1 MLERHAGCARPNL
14 AWRNRRG
21 QRGSRARRGIEG
33 GTMELRTLRY
43 FVTVVR
49 EGSITAAAKS
59 LHVTQPT
66 LSRQLAALEDEL
78 GHLLVA
84 THKESRYTVATH
96 SFCQFTDKTGCLIMV
111 HRVVYTVTIEDNE
124 VIIDIL
130 DLLTQRSE
138 GLRMLMQVIKD
149 NGSKRV
155 CIRCRKCKLTEGRL
169 RRIAE
174 HLFIRL
180 IKQNFL

>member
-1 MLERHAGCARPNL
+1 
-14 AWRNRRG
+14 
-21 QRGSRARRGIEG
+21 
-33 GTMELRTLRY
+33 
-43 FVTVVR
+43 
-49 EGSITAAAKS
+49 
-59 LHVTQPT
+59 
-66 LSRQLAALEDEL
+66 
-78 GHLLVA
+78 
-84 THKESRYTVATH
+84 
-96 SFCQFTDKTGCLIMV
+96 MV

-155 CIRCRKCKLTEGRL
+155 CIRCQKCKLTEGRL

>member
-1 MLERHAGCARPNL
+1 MVIRFVFPTVQHNDTGIPPIERAVSPVPYVVVVVAQTDRI
-14 AWRNRRG
+14 
-21 QRGSRARRGIEG
+21 GIADF
-33 GTMELRTLRY
+33 M
-43 FVTVVR
+43 
-49 EGSITAAAKS
+49 
-59 LHVTQPT
+59 
-66 LSRQLAALEDEL
+66 
-78 GHLLVA
+78 VA

>member
-1 MLERHAGCARPNL
+1 MTC
-14 AWRNRRG
+14 
-21 QRGSRARRGIEG
+21 
-33 GTMELRTLRY
+33 
-43 FVTVVR
+43 
-49 EGSITAAAKS
+49 
-59 LHVTQPT
+59 
-66 LSRQLAALEDEL
+66 
-78 GHLLVA
+78 
-84 THKESRYTVATH
+84 
-96 SFCQFTDKTGCLIMV
+96 
-111 HRVVYTVTIEDNE
+111 RVVYTVTIEDNE

>member
-1 MLERHAGCARPNL
+1 MTC
-14 AWRNRRG
+14 
-21 QRGSRARRGIEG
+21 
-33 GTMELRTLRY
+33 
-43 FVTVVR
+43 
-49 EGSITAAAKS
+49 
-59 LHVTQPT
+59 
-66 LSRQLAALEDEL
+66 
-78 GHLLVA
+78 
-84 THKESRYTVATH
+84 
-96 SFCQFTDKTGCLIMV
+96 
-111 HRVVYTVTIEDNE
+111 RVVYTVTIEDNE

-130 DLLTQRSE
+130 DLLTQSSE

>member
-1 MLERHAGCARPNL
+1 
-14 AWRNRRG
+14 
-21 QRGSRARRGIEG
+21 
-33 GTMELRTLRY
+33 
-43 FVTVVR
+43 
-49 EGSITAAAKS
+49 
-59 LHVTQPT
+59 
-66 LSRQLAALEDEL
+66 
-78 GHLLVA
+78 
-84 THKESRYTVATH
+84 
-96 SFCQFTDKTGCLIMV
+96 
-111 HRVVYTVTIEDNE
+111 
-124 VIIDIL
+124 
-130 DLLTQRSE
+130 LLTQRSE

>member
-1 MLERHAGCARPNL
+1 
-14 AWRNRRG
+14 
-21 QRGSRARRGIEG
+21 
-33 GTMELRTLRY
+33 
-43 FVTVVR
+43 
-49 EGSITAAAKS
+49 
-59 LHVTQPT
+59 
-66 LSRQLAALEDEL
+66 
-78 GHLLVA
+78 
-84 THKESRYTVATH
+84 
-96 SFCQFTDKTGCLIMV
+96 MV